1 MSTQEEFSGPFVGTS
16 PGDTGSFADAA
27 RNAEKDLMSK
37 HDRAPDPPITFKAN
51 CFVTIGNP
59 IHEFIVELTPRP

>member
-1 MSTQEEFSGPFVGTS
+1 MSMHEEFSGPYVGTS
-16 PGDTGSFADAA
+16 PGNTGSFADAA
-27 RNAEKDLMSK
+27 RNAEQDLMDK
-37 HDRAPDPPITFKAN
+37 HGRPPDPPITFKAD